1 MAESILI
8 VDDEKREAEM
18 LAYFLKGKGFTILT
32 ADSGI
37 TALAQAEQHRPE
49 VVVMDIRMPG
59 MGGLECLMQ
68 MKQKYPAT
76 EVIMATAVGETDI
89 VIDCMKGGAFGYLM
103 KPVDLQGL
111 YTEILKSLEHRALTQ
126 KVNDYQK
133 NLELKVEERTREI
146 MGLNQRLKGNF
157 LTSIRMLISLLE
169 TYDSFIG
176 GHLRRVA
183 QLSSEIGK
191 EMKMMPK
198 DIAVIELA
206 ALLHDIG
213 TVALPER
220 LRNAAFAEL
229 TNVEIYVIKQHPV
242 FAQNIMEN
250 AEELA
255 MPAQIVRSHLERLD
269 GGGFPDGLMD
279 DQIPIGSRVYSQLP
293 DRYIK

>member
-103 KPVDLQGL
+103 KPVD
-111 YTEILKSLEHRALTQ
+111 IS
-126 KVNDYQK
+126 
-133 NLELKVEERTREI
+133 ELIARIDEAVSKKKAGE
-146 MGLNQRLKGNF
+146 GNGAGR
-157 LTSIRMLISLLE
+157 SGDES
-169 TYDSFIG
+169 IG
-176 GHLRRVA
+176 G
-183 QLSSEIGK
+183 
-191 EMKMMPK
+191 
-198 DIAVIELA
+198 A
-206 ALLHDIG
+206 A
-213 TVALPER
+213 AP
-220 LRNAAFAEL
+220 
-229 TNVEIYVIKQHPV
+229 
-242 FAQNIMEN
+242 
-250 AEELA
+250 
-255 MPAQIVRSHLERLD
+255 
-269 GGGFPDGLMD
+269 GGED
-279 DQIPIGSRVYSQLP
+279 
-293 DRYIK
+293 